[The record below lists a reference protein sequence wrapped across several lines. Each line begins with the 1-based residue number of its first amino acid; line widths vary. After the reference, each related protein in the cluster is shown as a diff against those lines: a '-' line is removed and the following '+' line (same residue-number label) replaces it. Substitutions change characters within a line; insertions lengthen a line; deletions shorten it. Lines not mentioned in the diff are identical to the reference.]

1 MKTASRLQ
9 VLSLVVT
16 AVLPLM
22 AAAVPGAAFAQSTLE
37 EIQKRGKFLAGVRFD
52 IPPVGYVDGQ
62 GANVGF
68 GPDLARSL
76 AERLGVEVQFVQV
89 TSKNRIPLLLNG
101 QIDADIGTTT
111 PTKTR
116 DEVIDFSYTYIVNQG
131 IIMVREGE
139 SLDPKDYFNTEKVVG
154 TLQGSNL
161 FNVWKEHSPDAKMKQ
176 YQELP
181 ELVVALSQS
190 KIDVMPL
197 DEASARN
204 VIEKLG
210 DRAQNIAIGGAFY
223 RDPMAIGLREND
235 SDWRDWVNWALQRMW
250 ADGSFQEL
258 YKKHY
263 ASEPPFK
270 LGDGGWLQQGY
281 EKIAKENDPW

>member
-1 MKTASRLQ
+1 M
-9 VLSLVVT
+9 
-16 AVLPLM
+16 
-22 AAAVPGAAFAQSTLE
+22 E
-37 EIQKRGKFLAGVRFD
+37 
-52 IPPVGYVDGQ
+52 
-62 GANVGF
+62 
-68 GPDLARSL
+68 
-76 AERLGVEVQFVQV
+76 VEFVQV

-258 YKKHY
+258 YKKYY

>member
-1 MKTASRLQ
+1 MRTISKLQ
-9 VLSLVVT
+9 VLSLVI
-16 AVLPLM
+16 
-22 AAAVPGAAFAQSTLE
+22 AAAFPLVTVAAPNPVFAQSTLK

-62 GANVGF
+62 GSNVGF

-76 AERLGVEVQFVQV
+76 AERLGVEVEFVQV

-131 IIMVREGE
+131 IIMVRDGDSVE
-139 SLDPKDYFNTEKVVG
+139 PKDYFNTEKVVG

-161 FNVWKEHSPDAKMKQ
+161 FNVWKEHSPDANMKQ

-181 ELVVALSQS
+181 ELVVALSQG

-204 VIEKLG
+204 IIEKLG
-210 DRAQNIAIGGAFY
+210 DRAKNIVIGGAFY

-263 ASEPPFK
+263 TAEPPFK